1 MIFLKFLK
9 VAPIR
14 GLNPR
19 ITKVKS
25 QHYSK
30 AVVLSKKGVLRNLA
44 KFTRKHLYQS
54 LLLNKVAGLGPAI
67 LLKNRLWCSCFPAN
81 FAKFSRTPS
90 FTEYVYVGWL
100 LWLFTKKTYLM
111 ALKTNSNQSVKK
123 PFYFYFHSYEL
134 RKQNYSSW
142 NANYQ
147 LQAICKRSGIY
158 IMKILIRSTLLISVL
173 FQPMAI
179 FVIFHFPFMDFFVF
193 NFPRIDII
201 RYCLLI
207 NKQ

>member
-67 LLKNRLWCSCFPAN
+67 SLKNRLWCSC
-81 FAKFSRTPS
+81 
-90 FTEYVYVGWL
+90 
-100 LWLFTKKTYLM
+100 
-111 ALKTNSNQSVKK
+111 QSVKK

-158 IMKILIRSTLLISVL
+158 IMKIVIRSTLLISVL
-173 FQPMAI
+173 FQPMTI